1 MVTNQITDSDMIVLQ
16 SVESYLKSLGT
27 PAATNPQEQLYIT
40 QQARD
45 YLYSDIAQRV
55 PRIAAYIMTADMEH
69 DTVAQGFFY
78 ALTKHSM
85 DPVFINILMQYLTRM
100 PDRDEMAITG
110 ALLVKILNKHYE
122 SESKAPKTTKVKKG
136 EKELD
141 APVDPNKE
149 LEKYDYI
156 RQAVNYLLGDL
167 ARLIATKCGNL
178 NQNQALAIAACLAMN
193 SQDTIKE
200 IIASDMPV
208 SAQLFDIVENPTNLV
223 RGALLLDKSEYTKLT
238 PNQKEFIE
246 SLKYW
251 VYDKLNVIPTQTSY
265 QVLVSVYGSVKPDVS
280 KYLINPR
287 DCGNKYPNL
296 KLVANQLINNQ

>member
-16 SVESYLKSLGT
+16 STESYLKSLGT
-27 PAATNPQEQLYIT
+27 PASQNPQEQLFIT

-45 YLYSDIAQRV
+45 FLYSDIAQRV
-55 PRIAAYIMTADMEH
+55 PRIASYIMSADMEH

-85 DPVFINILMQYLTRM
+85 DPVFINILMQYLQRM
-100 PDRDEMAITG
+100 PDKDEMAITG

-122 SESKAPKTTKVKKG
+122 TAEKAPKTQKIKKG
-136 EKELD
+136 DKEIE
-141 APVDPNKE
+141 AQVDSAKE
-149 LEKYDYI
+149 LEKYDHI

-193 SQDTIKE
+193 NQDTIKE

-208 SAQLFDIVENPTNLV
+208 SAQIFDLVENPTNLV
-223 RGALLLDKSEYTKLT
+223 RGTLLLDKNEYTKPT
-238 PNQKEFIE
+238 ATQKEFIE

-251 VYDKLNVIPTQTSY
+251 VYDKLNIIPTQTAY

-296 KLVANQLINNQ
+296 KLVANQLINQ